1 MVFDVIQ
8 LKDNEAFM
16 QQIQFLVGVQQ
27 VVVLT
32 ATIVRFKHVQ
42 KIVNVKILF
51 PDVLL
56 FKLLAVIIPDKLVE
70 RVKAGRYRTVFAYQF
85 DIGTY
90 RIGQRHFFRPFGG
103 FIVPLPQ
110 GEYQGLDT
118 LFLLDVKYPVLDI
131 ERVERYR
138 VLVGVGEINP
148 VLAVRAVVDKLGQ
161 PQVTVTRIDQQHVRT
176 LLVILAHHVV
186 GEEGLTR
193 PARPK
198 YELVSVGRDAFL
210 HGQIRYVDVQR
221 ATAYP
226 IHHFDA
232 EGRKRTLVVR
242 FFHEQ
247 AESLPQERVETFLC
261 GEVGFVAGYARPKE
275 RGRVGG
281 VVAWLALH

>member
-1 MVFDVIQ
+1 
-8 LKDNEAFM
+8 M
-16 QQIQFLVGVQQ
+16 QQIQLLVGVQQ

-42 KIVNVKILF
+42 EIVDVKILF

-56 FKLLAVIIPDKLVE
+56 FKLSAVIIPDKLVE
-70 RVKAGRYRTVFAYQF
+70 RVEAGRYRPVARDTF

-90 RIGQRHFFRPFGG
+90 RIGQRHFFRPLGG

-110 GEYQGLDT
+110 GEYKGFYT
-118 LFLLDVKYPVLDI
+118 LFLFYVKYPVLDI

-138 VLVGVGEINP
+138 VLVSVGEINP

-161 PQVTVTRIDQQHVRT
+161 PQVAVTRIDQQHVRA

-186 GEEGLTR
+186 GEERL
-193 PARPK
+193 PATTRPK
-198 YELVSVGRDAFL
+198 YELVSVRRDAFL

-221 ATAYP
+221 SPAYP
-226 IHHFDA
+226 VHHFDA
-232 EGRKRTLVVR
+232 ERRKRTLVVR

-261 GEVGFVAGYARPKE
+261 GEVRLVAGYARPKE

-281 VVAWLALH
+281 VVPGFALH

>member
-1 MVFDVIQ
+1 MVFDVVQ

-16 QQIQFLVGVQQ
+16 QQIQLLVGVQQ
-27 VVVLT
+27 IVIL
-32 ATIVRFKHVQ
+32 ATLVIGFKHVQ
-42 KIVNVKILF
+42 EVVYVKILF

-56 FKLLAVIIPDKLVE
+56 FKLSAVIIPDKLVE
-70 RVKAGRYRTVFAYQF
+70 RVEAGRYRPVARDTF

-90 RIGQRHFFRPFGG
+90 RIGQRHFFRPLGG
-103 FIVPLPQ
+103 FIIPLPQ
-110 GEYQGLDT
+110 GEYKGLDT
-118 LFLLDVKYPVLDI
+118 LFLLYVEYPVLDI

-161 PQVTVTRIDQQHVRT
+161 PQVAVTRIYQQHVRA

-186 GEEGLTR
+186 GEERLPAT
-193 PARPK
+193 ARPK
-198 YELVSVGRDAFL
+198 YELVAVGGDAFL

-226 IHHFDA
+226 VHHFDT
-232 EGRKRTLVVR
+232 ERRKRTLVVR

>member
-1 MVFDVIQ
+1 
-8 LKDNEAFM
+8 M

-27 VVVLT
+27 VVVFT

-42 KIVNVKILF
+42 EIVNVKILF

-56 FKLLAVIIPDKLVE
+56 FKLSAVIIPDKLVE
-70 RVKAGRYRTVFAYQF
+70 RVEAGCYRPVTRDTF

-90 RIGQRHFFRPFGG
+90 RIGQRHFFRPLGG

-110 GEYQGLDT
+110 GEYKGLDT
-118 LFLLDVKYPVLDI
+118 LFLFDVKYPVLDI

-161 PQVTVTRIDQQHVRT
+161 PQVTVTRIYQQHVRT

-186 GEEGLTR
+186 GEERLPAT
-193 PARPK
+193 ARPK
-198 YELVSVGRDAFL
+198 YELVSVGRYAFL

-226 IHHFDA
+226 VHHFDT
-232 EGRKRTLVVR
+232 ERGKRTLVVR

-275 RGRVGG
+275 RGRIGR

>member
-1 MVFDVIQ
+1 MVFDVVQ

-32 ATIVRFKHVQ
+32 ATIVGFKHVQ
-42 KIVNVKILF
+42 EARNVKILF

-56 FKLLAVIIPDKLVE
+56 FKLSAVIITDKF
-70 RVKAGRYRTVFAYQF
+70 VKCIEAGRYRTVFAYQL

-90 RIGQRHFFRPFGG
+90 RIGQRHFFRPLRG

-110 GEYQGLDT
+110 GEYKGLDT
-118 LFLLDVKYPVLDI
+118 LFLLYVEYPVLDI

-161 PQVTVTRIDQQHVRT
+161 PQVAVTRIYQQHVRT
-176 LLVILAHHVV
+176 LLVILTHHVV
-186 GEEGLTR
+186 GEERLSR

-198 YELVSVGRDAFL
+198 YELVSVGRYAFL

-221 ATAYP
+221 ATAHP
-226 IHHFDA
+226 VHHFDA
-232 EGRKRTLVVR
+232 ERRKRTLVVR

-261 GEVGFVAGYARPKE
+261 GEVRFVSGYARPKE
-275 RGRVGG
+275 RGRIDR